1 MSIRSRTPVLVT
13 GVAAGLT
20 ALLCTGAALTQ
31 ELPAAAPKVTIALD
45 GNRGPFEVAF
55 TPDGARAV
63 VTEFDE
69 GALAVIDAATGKVL
83 NHVSTGG
90 TQPTGVAV
98 SPDGKQALVTNS
110 FSGSLAFVDL
120 ATLKTTTV
128 SLPGAPYD
136 VVLSPDGATAY
147 VSVSQLDEVAVVDVA
162 THRIQAR
169 MPSGRRPRALSLTP
183 DGRVLV
189 SANMT
194 QGSVTFFNTANR
206 QPFAQG
212 PTPAVN
218 LRGVA
223 VYPNGRLV
231 YAIGQRAQNER
242 PTESAVGIWSN
253 QAFHQTPNGR
263 QNGAENIWLD
273 LIGTDVSD
281 PESVVFDAQYA
292 TAYVTCSGGHS
303 VNVLPVRGDENPRV
317 VKHVGAVPKGLA
329 FRPGTRELW
338 VANHLSNDLAVIDS
352 GSLQVTRRVN
362 LGATRRKDPLLAGRF
377 LFHTAT
383 ITKGEQFSCYS
394 CHPDGSTDG
403 ISWKFVHVPDE
414 LGKETNRNVRSLRG
428 NLGDTGPF
436 RWSGHDTSL
445 DDFVQ
450 KEIVGLFQSP
460 KLEAAQVTAIVD
472 YIKGLP
478 LPPNPY
484 RKADGTLTEAAT
496 RGKQLFTGKADC
508 ASCHTGTKAGGQRK
522 ASIGLTAEGISLD
535 VPHLAGV
542 FDTYPYLHDGRAAT
556 LEEIFQKHNAK
567 QLHGKAHELSADE
580 LKDVIQYVR
589 EL

>member
-1 MSIRSRTPVLVT
+1 MSIRPRPPVICFA
-13 GVAAGLT
+13 VAAGLA
-20 ALLCTGAALTQ
+20 ALVVTTAALTQ
-31 ELPAAAPKVTIALD
+31 EIPSVPAVAPALE

-55 TPDGARAV
+55 TPDGSRAV

-98 SPDGKQALVTNS
+98 SPDGKLALVTNS

-120 ATLKTTTV
+120 ATLKTATIP
-128 SLPGAPYD
+128 LPGAPYD
-136 VVLSPDGATAY
+136 VVLSPDGATAF
-147 VSVSQLDEVAVVDVA
+147 VSVSQLDEVAVVNVA
-162 THRIQAR
+162 ARRIEAR
-169 MPSGRRPRALSLTP
+169 MPAGRRPRALSLTP

-194 QGSVTFFNTANR
+194 QGSVTFFNTASR
-206 QPFAQG
+206 QAFAQG

-281 PESVVFDAQYA
+281 PESVIFDADFT

-303 VNVLPVRGDENPRV
+303 VNVLPVRGNEDPRV
-317 VKHVGAVPKGLA
+317 VKNVGAVPKGLA
-329 FRPGTRELW
+329 FRPQTRELW
-338 VANHLSNDLAVIDS
+338 VANHLGNDLAVVDS
-352 GSLQVTRRVN
+352 GSLKITRRVN
-362 LGATRRKDPLLAGRF
+362 LGATKKKDPHLAGRF

-383 ITKGEQFSCYS
+383 LAKGGQFSCNS
-394 CHPDGSTDG
+394 CHPDGNTDG
-403 ISWKFVHVPDE
+403 ISWKFVHVPDG
-414 LGKETNRNVRSLRG
+414 LGKESNRNVRGLRG
-428 NLGDTGPF
+428 QLGDTAPF
-436 RWSGHDTSL
+436 RWSGHDKTL
-445 DDFVQ
+445 EDFVQ
-450 KEIVGLFQSP
+450 EEVVGLFQSP
-460 KLEAAQVTAIVD
+460 KLDPAQLSAVVEYVKA
-472 YIKGLP
+472 LP

-484 RKADGTLTEAAT
+484 RKPDGSNTDAAA
-496 RGKQLFTGKADC
+496 RGKLLFAGKADC
-508 ASCHTGTKAGGQRK
+508 ISCHTGTKAGGQRK
-522 ASIGLTAEGISLD
+522 AWVGLTAEGVDLD
-535 VPHLAGV
+535 VPHLQGV
-542 FDTYPYLHDGRAAT
+542 YDTYPYLHDGRAAT
-556 LEEIFQKHNAK
+556 LEEIFQKHNGK
-567 QLHGKAHELSADE
+567 QLHGKAHELTPEE
-580 LKDVIQYVR
+580 LKDLLQYVR